1 MYVEFNGSCLKQ
13 NKITLN
19 HGKTINIY
27 IAYDLKSP
35 LNYNVNIT
43 FENCL
48 SRAAKLTE
56 NTEINKEN
64 ILDMVLDLMEK
75 RTFSHPRG
83 GGFGYD
89 AIILGWDLSSSLHV
103 DNKKKDIL
111 ILGQGPTQG
120 LDDITLAPE
129 KMYSINVTATR
140 KNMFRSAL

>member
-27 IAYDLKSP
+27 IAYYLKST

-89 AIILGWDLSSSLHV
+89 AIILG
-103 DNKKKDIL
+103 
-111 ILGQGPTQG
+111 
-120 LDDITLAPE
+120 
-129 KMYSINVTATR
+129 
-140 KNMFRSAL
+140 